1 MVDSLRKRFITEI
14 FFIFILIPSFIF
26 LFELSSYFVI
36 ILILTSLII
45 LKWYPIKKKEK
56 FNFLFLFQTFLM
68 FFFFI
73 CLLSLTYNNTY
84 FIEFTK
90 NYTKLWLIVLLFY
103 PIISVVPQEIIYRH
117 FFFSRYQKIVNNK
130 KQLILLN
137 SILFSY
143 AHIIFFNIE
152 SIILSFLGSIIFCYT
167 YIKHSLLMC
176 ILIHMIL
183 GQFILTSKLGKYFYT
198 GTVSYLEKIIN
209 IQ

>member
-26 LFELSSYFVI
+26 LFELSSYFLI

-45 LKWYPIKKKEK
+45 LKWYPIIKKDK

-73 CLLSLTYNNTY
+73 CLLSLTYNNIY

-117 FFFSRYQKIVNNK
+117 FFSRHQKIVNNK

-137 SILFSY
+137 SILFFICQY
-143 AHIIFFNIE
+143 NFF
-152 SIILSFLGSIIFCYT
+152 
-167 YIKHSLLMC
+167 
-176 ILIHMIL
+176 
-183 GQFILTSKLGKYFYT
+183 
-198 GTVSYLEKIIN
+198 
-209 IQ
+209 